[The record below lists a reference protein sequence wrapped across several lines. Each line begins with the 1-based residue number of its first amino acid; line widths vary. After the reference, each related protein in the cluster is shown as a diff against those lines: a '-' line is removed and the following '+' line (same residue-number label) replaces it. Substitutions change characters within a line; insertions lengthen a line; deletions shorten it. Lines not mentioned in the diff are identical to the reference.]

1 MPQSPW
7 TPLVQ
12 IAIAFSALCIAAA
25 AVVYSVSA
33 WHEDKNARLVEI
45 GVAVLRADPQKEPS
59 TTAARIWAMDLID
72 ANAGGIKFSPEARDK
87 LINQPLKS
95 HTVADWGTNYSDYG
109 TDYSKG
115 NSYPP
120 VKAK

>member
-25 AVVYSVSA
+25 AVIYSVSA

-45 GVAVLRADPQKEPS
+45 GVAVLRADPSKEPS
-59 TTAARIWAMDLID
+59 TASARVWALDLID
-72 ANAGGIKFSPEARDK
+72 ANAGGIKFSVQAREE
-87 LINQPLKS
+87 LIRQALPYDIINTYYPS
-95 HTVADWGTNYSDYG
+95 YG
-109 TDYSKG
+109 TESAPIAKRDS
-115 NSYPP
+115 N
-120 VKAK
+120 KANHP

>member
-25 AVVYSVSA
+25 AVIYSVSA

-45 GVAVLRADPQKEPS
+45 GVAVLRADPSKEPS
-59 TTAARIWAMDLID
+59 TASARAWALDLID
-72 ANAGGIKFSPEARDK
+72 ANAGGIKFSPEARAE
-87 LINQPLKS
+87 LLKKAL
-95 HTVADWGTNYSDYG
+95 TADFSSADYG
-109 TDYSKG
+109 WSDISP
-115 NSYPP
+115 N
-120 VKAK
+120 AKHRHP